1 MNRTQEKRL
10 LTKRD
15 KTSGSHRSNVGRLH
29 KGPVPSTS
37 SEVPL
42 QNKEREASKVG
53 RGWKRLGGVW
63 TGLEGVMVL

>member
-1 MNRTQEKRL
+1 MTRL
-10 LTKRD
+10 VVPTEAM
-15 KTSGSHRSNVGRLH
+15 NVGRLH

-53 RGWKRLGGVW
+53 REEVGRGLDGVGRGYGAVKW
-63 TGLEGVMVL
+63 